1 MPEGKFDIINVDFE
15 GKKKLDRYVKVHWY
29 CIVCY
34 KMFEYDSR
42 NKHNTQRII
51 VNDNIHLCNEQCIC
65 QGCAIKIKNIS
76 EENEWK

>member
-1 MPEGKFDIINVDFE
+1 MQEGRFDIINVDFE
-15 GKKKLDRYVKVHWY
+15 TKKKLERYVRVNWY

-42 NKHNTQRII
+42 KEQNIQRII
-51 VNDNIHLCNEQCIC
+51 VNDNLHFRNEQCIC
-65 QGCAIKIKNIS
+65 QNCAVKIKDIV